1 MGGAFEPARGRAA
14 ARLNPRAAAHRIL
27 GEVRRGARSDRAAS
41 RVLPAVDAADRGLAL
56 DIAFGCLRL
65 RARLDAWIRACADR
79 PPSRMDRAVRD
90 WLRIGAYQMTELR
103 TPDHAAVGET
113 VGATRSA
120 LGRGRAGYVNAVLRA
135 LARRRA
141 ADLGTGPE
149 ALEAAGPVALWAAG
163 PFPDPDVDP
172 VGHLCSWGSHPEWL
186 VRRWLARWDLAEV
199 RRLVERQ
206 NRPPDVV
213 VRMLTGEDPVPPEGV
228 ELDLVP
234 GWPRSFRLEKGL
246 PGAAVSHLRAV
257 IQDPAASA
265 VVDYAGGP
273 LEEPVLDVC
282 AAPGTKTLGLAAGC
296 GVPVV
301 ALDISHRRLARLGAP
316 ARRLELPVSAAV
328 ADARRL
334 PVAEAGT
341 VLADVPCTGTG
352 VLRRRADARWR
363 LGQRRLDD
371 LVALQREIVDACAA
385 AVRPGGLLV
394 YSTCSLERE
403 ENEGQVDAFLERRP
417 DYRRDPPPADARGDC
432 VTPRGDLFVR
442 PWLTGTDGAYA
453 ARLRRIA

>member
-1 MGGAFEPARGRAA
+1 M
-14 ARLNPRAAAHRIL
+14 NPRAAAHRIL
-27 GEVRRGARSDRAAS
+27 GEVRRGTRSDRAAS
-41 RVLPAVDAADRGLAL
+41 RILPAVDPADRGLTL

-65 RARLDAWIRACADR
+65 RARLDAWIRVCADR

-90 WLRIGAYQMTELR
+90 WLRIGAYQLTELR

-113 VGATRSA
+113 VGAARSA

-135 LARRRA
+135 LARRRG
-141 ADLGTGPE
+141 ADPGTGPGARPG
-149 ALEAAGPVALWAAG
+149 ALATAA

-186 VRRWLARWDLAEV
+186 VRRWLARWELGDV
-199 RRLVERQ
+199 RRLVEHQ

-213 VRMLTGEDPVPPEGV
+213 VRMLSEGEPAPPDGV
-228 ELDLVP
+228 ELAPVP
-234 GWPRSFRLEKGL
+234 GWPRSFRLERGL
-246 PGAAVSHLRAV
+246 PQTALSGLRAV

-265 VVDYAGGP
+265 VVDYTGGR
-273 LEEPVLDVC
+273 LGEPVLDVC
-282 AAPGTKTLGLAAGC
+282 AAPGTKALGLAAASGA
-296 GVPVV
+296 PVV

-363 LGQRRLDD
+363 LGQRGLDD

-403 ENEGQVDAFLERRP
+403 ENEEQVDALLDRRP
-417 DYRRDPPPADARGDC
+417 DYRREPPPAGARDDC
-432 VTPRGDLFVR
+432 TTPRGDLFVR

>member
-1 MGGAFEPARGRAA
+1 
-14 ARLNPRAAAHRIL
+14 
-27 GEVRRGARSDRAAS
+27 
-41 RVLPAVDAADRGLAL
+41 
-56 DIAFGCLRL
+56 
-65 RARLDAWIRACADR
+65 
-79 PPSRMDRAVRD
+79 MDRAVRD
-90 WLRIGAYQMTELR
+90 WLRVGAYQLTELR

-113 VGATRSA
+113 VGAARAA

-135 LARRRA
+135 LARRRD
-141 ADLGTGPE
+141 AD
-149 ALEAAGPVALWAAG
+149 
-163 PFPDPDVDP
+163 PFPDPDEDP

-186 VRRWLARWDLAEV
+186 VRRWLARWELGDV
-199 RRLVERQ
+199 RRLVEHQ

-213 VRMLTGEDPVPPEGV
+213 VRMLSGEEPAPPDGV
-228 ELDLVP
+228 ELEAVP
-234 GWPRSFRLEKGL
+234 GWPRSFRLESGL
-246 PGAAVSHLRAV
+246 PQTALAGLRAV

-265 VVDYAGGP
+265 VVDYTGGR
-273 LEEPVLDVC
+273 LGEPVLDVC
-282 AAPGTKTLGLAAGC
+282 AAPGTKALGLAAAG

-301 ALDISHRRLARLGAP
+301 ALDISPRRLARLGAP
-316 ARRLELPVSAAV
+316 ARRLGLPVSLAV

-363 LGQRRLDD
+363 LGQRGLDD

-403 ENEGQVDAFLERRP
+403 ENEEQVDAFLDRRP
-417 DYRRDPPPADARGDC
+417 DYRREPPPAGARDDC
-432 VTPRGDLFVR
+432 TTPRGDLFVR

>member
-1 MGGAFEPARGRAA
+1 
-14 ARLNPRAAAHRIL
+14 
-27 GEVRRGARSDRAAS
+27 
-41 RVLPAVDAADRGLAL
+41 
-56 DIAFGCLRL
+56 
-65 RARLDAWIRACADR
+65 
-79 PPSRMDRAVRD
+79 MDRAGRD
-90 WLRIGAYQMTELR
+90 WLRIGAYQLTELR

-113 VGATRSA
+113 VGAARAA
-120 LGRGRAGYVNAVLRA
+120 LGRRRAGYVNAVLRA
-135 LARRRA
+135 LARRRGA
-141 ADLGTGPE
+141 ASGDGAE
-149 ALEAAGPVALWAAG
+149 ALAGDD

-186 VRRWLARWDLAEV
+186 VRRWLARWELADV
-199 RRLVERQ
+199 RRLVEQQ

-213 VRMLTGEDPVPPEGV
+213 VRMLTGEDPAPPDGV
-228 ELDLVP
+228 ELEPVP
-234 GWPRSFRLEKGL
+234 GWPRSFRLERGL
-246 PGAAVSHLRAV
+246 PETALSGLRAV

-265 VVDYAGGP
+265 VVDYAGDG
-273 LEEPVLDVC
+273 LAEPVLDVC
-282 AAPGTKTLGLAAGC
+282 AAPGTKTLGLAAEY
-296 GVPVV
+296 GVRVV

-316 ARRLELPVSAAV
+316 ARRLGLPVSAAV

-363 LGQRRLDD
+363 LGQQGLDD

-403 ENEGQVDAFLERRP
+403 ENEEQVDAFLDRRP
-417 DYRRDPPPADARGDC
+417 NYRREPPGADARSDC

>member
-14 ARLNPRAAAHRIL
+14 AGLNPRAAAHRIL
-27 GEVRRGARSDRAAS
+27 GEVRRGALSDRAAS
-41 RVLPAVDAADRGLAL
+41 RILPAVDPADRGLAL

-90 WLRIGAYQMTELR
+90 WLRIGAYQLTELR

-113 VGATRSA
+113 VGAARAA
-120 LGRGRAGYVNAVLRA
+120 LGRRRAGYVNAVLRA
-135 LARRRA
+135 LARRRGA
-141 ADLGTGPE
+141 ASGDGAE
-149 ALEAAGPVALWAAG
+149 AIAGDD
-163 PFPDPDVDP
+163 PFPDPGVDP

-186 VRRWLARWDLAEV
+186 VRRWLARWELADV
-199 RRLVERQ
+199 RRLVEQQ

-213 VRMLTGEDPVPPEGV
+213 VRMLTGDDPAAPDGV
-228 ELDLVP
+228 ELEPVP
-234 GWPRSFRLEKGL
+234 GWPRSFRLERGL
-246 PGAAVSHLRAV
+246 PETALSGLRAV

-265 VVDYAGGP
+265 VVDYAGDG
-273 LEEPVLDVC
+273 LAEPVLDVC
-282 AAPGTKTLGLAAGC
+282 AAPGTKTLGLAAEY
-296 GVPVV
+296 GVRVV

-316 ARRLELPVSAAV
+316 ARRLGLPVSAAV

-363 LGQRRLDD
+363 LGQQGLDD

-403 ENEGQVDAFLERRP
+403 ENEEQVDAFLDRRP
-417 DYRRDPPPADARGDC
+417 DYRREPPGADARSDC

>member
-14 ARLNPRAAAHRIL
+14 AGLNPRAAAHRIL
-27 GEVRRGARSDRAAS
+27 GEVRRGTLSDRAAS
-41 RVLPAVDAADRGLAL
+41 RVLPAVDPADRGLAL

-65 RARLDAWIRACADR
+65 RARLDAWIGACADR

-90 WLRIGAYQMTELR
+90 WLRIGVYQLTELR

-113 VGATRSA
+113 VGAARSV
-120 LGRGRAGYVNAVLRA
+120 LGRRRAGYVNAVLRA
-135 LARRRA
+135 LARRRD
-141 ADLGTGPE
+141 ADSGGG
-149 ALEAAGPVALWAAG
+149 ADARAAGGAG
-163 PFPDPDVDP
+163 APAGGDPFPDPDEDP

-186 VRRWLARWDLAEV
+186 VRRWLARWELADV
-199 RRLVERQ
+199 RRLVEQ
-206 NRPPDVV
+206 HNRPPDVV
-213 VRMLTGEDPVPPEGV
+213 VRMLSGGDPAPPDGV
-228 ELDLVP
+228 ELEPVP
-234 GWPRSFRLEKGL
+234 GWPRSYRLERGL
-246 PGAAVSHLRAV
+246 PETALSHLRAV
-257 IQDPAASA
+257 VQDPAASA
-265 VVDYAGGP
+265 VVDYTGDRLA
-273 LEEPVLDVC
+273 EPVLDVC
-282 AAPGTKTLGLAAGC
+282 AAPGTKALGLAAGY

-301 ALDISHRRLARLGAP
+301 ALDISHRRLVRLGAP
-316 ARRLELPVSAAV
+316 ARRLGLPVSAAV

-363 LGQRRLDD
+363 LEQRGLDD

-403 ENEGQVDAFLERRP
+403 EHEGQVDAFLDRRR
-417 DYRRDPPPADARGDC
+417 DYRRDLPGAGVRSDC

>member
-14 ARLNPRAAAHRIL
+14 TGLNPRAAAHRIL
-27 GEVRRGARSDRAAS
+27 GEVRRGVLSDRAAS
-41 RVLPAVDAADRGLAL
+41 RILPAVDPADRGLAL

-65 RARLDAWIRACADR
+65 RARLDAWILACADR

-90 WLRIGAYQMTELR
+90 WLRIGVYQLTELR

-113 VGATRSA
+113 VGAARAA

-135 LARRRA
+135 LARRR
-141 ADLGTGPE
+141 DSD
-149 ALEAAGPVALWAAG
+149 
-163 PFPDPDVDP
+163 PFPDPDADP

-186 VRRWLARWDLAEV
+186 VRRWLARWELADV
-199 RRLVERQ
+199 RRLVELQ

-213 VRMLTGEDPVPPEGV
+213 VRMLTGEGPAPPDGV
-228 ELDLVP
+228 ELEPVP
-234 GWPRSFRLEKGL
+234 GWPRSYRLEKGL
-246 PGAAVSHLRAV
+246 PETALSHLRAV
-257 IQDPAASA
+257 VQDPAASA
-265 VVDYAGGP
+265 VVDYAGDP
-273 LEEPVLDVC
+273 LAEPVLDVC
-282 AAPGTKTLGLAAGC
+282 AAPGTKALGLAAGY

-316 ARRLELPVSAAV
+316 ARRLGLPVSAAV

-334 PVAEAGT
+334 PAAEAGT

-363 LGQRRLDD
+363 LGQRGLDD

-403 ENEGQVDAFLERRP
+403 ENEGQVDAFLDRRP
-417 DYRRDPPPADARGDC
+417 DYRRDPPGAGARSDC

>member
-1 MGGAFEPARGRAA
+1 MGGAFEPARGRVAA
-14 ARLNPRAAAHRIL
+14 GLNPRAAAHRIL
-27 GEVRRGARSDRAAS
+27 GEVRRGTLSDRAAS
-41 RVLPAVDAADRGLAL
+41 RILPAVDPADRGLAL

-90 WLRIGAYQMTELR
+90 WLRIGAYQLTELR

-113 VGATRSA
+113 VGAARSA
-120 LGRGRAGYVNAVLRA
+120 LGRRRAGYVNAVLRA
-135 LARRRA
+135 LARRRD
-141 ADLGTGPE
+141 ADSGGGPD
-149 ALEAAGPVALWAAG
+149 APAGAD
-163 PFPDPDVDP
+163 PFPDPETDP

-186 VRRWLARWDLAEV
+186 VRRWLARWELADV

-206 NRPPDVV
+206 NRPPDVI
-213 VRMLTGEDPVPPEGV
+213 VRMLTGEDPAPPDGV
-228 ELDLVP
+228 ELEPVP
-234 GWPRSFRLEKGL
+234 GWPRSYRLERGL
-246 PGAAVSHLRAV
+246 PKTALSHLRAV
-257 IQDPAASA
+257 VQDPAASA
-265 VVDYAGGP
+265 VVDYAGDR
-273 LEEPVLDVC
+273 LAEPVLDVC
-282 AAPGTKTLGLAAGC
+282 AAPGTKALGLAAGY

-316 ARRLELPVSAAV
+316 ARRLGLPVSSAV

-363 LGQRRLDD
+363 LGQRGLDD

-403 ENEGQVDAFLERRP
+403 ENEEQVDAFLDRRP
-417 DYRRDPPPADARGDC
+417 DYRRDPPGAGARSDC

>member
-14 ARLNPRAAAHRIL
+14 AGLNARAAAHRIL
-27 GEVRRGARSDRAAS
+27 GEVRRGALSDRAAS
-41 RVLPAVDAADRGLAL
+41 RILPAVDPADRGLAL

-90 WLRIGAYQMTELR
+90 WLRIGVYQLKELR
-103 TPDHAAVGET
+103 IPDHAAVGET
-113 VGATRSA
+113 VGAARSA

-135 LARRRA
+135 LARRRD
-141 ADLGTGPE
+141 AD
-149 ALEAAGPVALWAAG
+149 
-163 PFPDPDVDP
+163 PFPDPDADP

-186 VRRWLARWDLAEV
+186 VRRWLARWELVDV
-199 RRLVERQ
+199 RQLVELQ

-213 VRMLTGEDPVPPEGV
+213 VRMLTGEAPAPPDGV
-228 ELDLVP
+228 ELEPVP
-234 GWPRSFRLEKGL
+234 GWPRSYRLERGL
-246 PGAAVSHLRAV
+246 PETALSHLRAV
-257 IQDPAASA
+257 VQDPAASA
-265 VVDYAGGP
+265 VVDYAGDPLAGP
-273 LEEPVLDVC
+273 VFDVC
-282 AAPGTKTLGLAAGC
+282 AAPGTKTLGLAAGY

-301 ALDISHRRLARLGAP
+301 ALDVSHRRLARLGAP
-316 ARRLELPVSAAV
+316 ARRLGLPVSAVV

-363 LGQRRLDD
+363 LGQRGLGD

-403 ENEGQVDAFLERRP
+403 ENEGQVDAFLDRRP
-417 DYRRDPPPADARGDC
+417 DYRRDPPAAGARSDC

-453 ARLRRIA
+453 ARLRRVA

>member
-14 ARLNPRAAAHRIL
+14 PGLNPRAAAHRIL
-27 GEVRRGARSDRAAS
+27 GEVRRGTRSDRAAS
-41 RVLPAVDAADRGLAL
+41 RILPAVDPADRGLAL

-79 PPSRMDRAVRD
+79 PPSRIDRAVRD
-90 WLRIGAYQMTELR
+90 WLRIGAYQLTELR

-113 VGATRSA
+113 VGAARSA

-141 ADLGTGPE
+141 ADPG
-149 ALEAAGPVALWAAG
+149 AG
-163 PFPDPDVDP
+163 PFPDPDEDP
-172 VGHLCSWGSHPEWL
+172 VGHLSSWGSHPEWL
-186 VRRWLARWDLAEV
+186 VRRWLARWELEDV
-199 RRLVERQ
+199 RRLIEHQ

-213 VRMLTGEDPVPPEGV
+213 VRMLSGEEPAPPDGV
-228 ELDLVP
+228 ELEPVP
-234 GWPRSFRLEKGL
+234 GWPRSFRLERGL
-246 PGAAVSHLRAV
+246 PQTALAGLRAV

-265 VVDYAGGP
+265 VVDYTGGR
-273 LEEPVLDVC
+273 LGEPVLDVC
-282 AAPGTKTLGLAAGC
+282 AAPGTKTLGLAAAH

-301 ALDISHRRLARLGAP
+301 ALDISPRRLARLGAP
-316 ARRLELPVSAAV
+316 ARRLGLPVSAAV
-328 ADARRL
+328 ADARQL

-363 LGQRRLDD
+363 LGQRGLDD

-403 ENEGQVDAFLERRP
+403 ENEEQVDALLDRRP
-417 DYRRDPPPADARGDC
+417 DFRREPPPAAARDDC
-432 VTPRGDLFVR
+432 TTPSGDLFVR
-442 PWLTGTDGAYA
+442 PWITGTDGAYA
-453 ARLRRIA
+453 ARLRRTA

>member
-27 GEVRRGARSDRAAS
+27 GEVRRGTRSDRAAS
-41 RVLPAVDAADRGLAL
+41 RILPDVDPADRGLAL

-79 PPSRMDRAVRD
+79 PPARMDRAVRD
-90 WLRIGAYQMTELR
+90 WLRIGAYQLTELR

-113 VGATRSA
+113 VGAARSA

-135 LARRRA
+135 LARRRD
-141 ADLGTGPE
+141 ADPASG
-149 ALEAAGPVALWAAG
+149 AAGASAG
-163 PFPDPDVDP
+163 LFPDPDEDP

-186 VRRWLARWDLAEV
+186 VRRWLARWALEDV
-199 RRLVERQ
+199 RRLVEHQ

-213 VRMLTGEDPVPPEGV
+213 VRMLSGEEPAPPAGV
-228 ELDLVP
+228 ELAPVP

-246 PGAAVSHLRAV
+246 PTAALSGLRAV

-265 VVDYAGGP
+265 VVDYTGGP
-273 LEEPVLDVC
+273 LDEPVLEPVLDVC
-282 AAPGTKTLGLAAGC
+282 AAPGTKTLGLAAAHGA
-296 GVPVV
+296 PVV

-316 ARRLELPVSAAV
+316 ARRLELPVSMAV

-363 LGQRRLDD
+363 LGQRGLDD

-403 ENEGQVDAFLERRP
+403 ENEEQVDALLNRRP
-417 DYRRDPPPADARGDC
+417 DYRREPPPAGAREDC
-432 VTPRGDLFVR
+432 TTPRGDLFVR

>member
-14 ARLNPRAAAHRIL
+14 PGLNPRAAAHRIL
-27 GEVRRGARSDRAAS
+27 GEVRRGTRSDRAAS
-41 RVLPAVDAADRGLAL
+41 RILPAVDPTDRGLAL

-65 RARLDAWIRACADR
+65 RARLDARVGACADR
-79 PPSRMDRAVRD
+79 PPSRMDGAVRD
-90 WLRIGAYQMTELR
+90 WLRIGTYQLTELR

-113 VGATRSA
+113 VGAARAA

-135 LARRRA
+135 LARRRD
-141 ADLGTGPE
+141 ADQ
-149 ALEAAGPVALWAAG
+149 
-163 PFPDPDVDP
+163 PFPDPDAEP
-172 VGHLCSWGSHPEWL
+172 VRHLCAWGSHPEWL
-186 VRRWLARWDLAEV
+186 VRRWLARWEPGEV
-199 RRLVERQ
+199 RQLVEHH

-213 VRMLTGEDPVPPEGV
+213 VRMLTDEAPAPPEGV
-228 ELDLVP
+228 ELEPVP
-234 GWPRSFRLEKGL
+234 GWPRSFRLEDGR
-246 PGAAVSHLRAV
+246 PEAALAGLRAV

-265 VVDYAGGP
+265 VVDYTGSRIG
-273 LEEPVLDVC
+273 EPVLDVC
-282 AAPGTKTLGLAAGC
+282 AAPGTKTLGLAAAC

-301 ALDISHRRLARLGAP
+301 ALDLSPRRLARLGAP
-316 ARRLELPVSAAV
+316 ARRLGLPVRRVV

-363 LGQRRLDD
+363 LGQRGLDG

-385 AVRPGGLLV
+385 AVKPGGLLV

-403 ENEGQVDAFLERRP
+403 ENEEQVDALLDRRP
-417 DYRRDPPPADARGDC
+417 DYRREPPPAGARDDC
-432 VTPRGDLFVR
+432 TTPCGDLFVR

>member
-14 ARLNPRAAAHRIL
+14 AGLNPRAAAHRIL
-27 GEVRRGARSDRAAS
+27 GEVRRGAFSDRAAS
-41 RVLPAVDAADRGLAL
+41 RILPAVDPADRALAL

-65 RARLDAWIRACADR
+65 RARLDTWIRACADR

-90 WLRIGAYQMTELR
+90 WLRIGAYQLTELR

-113 VGATRSA
+113 VGAARSA

-135 LARRRA
+135 LARIR
-141 ADLGTGPE
+141 DTDSG
-149 ALEAAGPVALWAAG
+149 AGPNALAGAG

-186 VRRWLARWDLAEV
+186 VRRWLARWALADV
-199 RRLVERQ
+199 RRLVEHQ
-206 NRPPDVV
+206 NRPPAVV
-213 VRMLTGEDPVPPEGV
+213 VRMLTDEDPAPPDGV
-228 ELDLVP
+228 ELEPVP

-246 PGAAVSHLRAV
+246 PATALSHLRAV

-265 VVDYAGGP
+265 VVDYAGGR

-282 AAPGTKTLGLAAGC
+282 AAPGTKTLGLAAEYGL
-296 GVPVV
+296 PVV

-334 PVAEAGT
+334 PVAAAGT

-363 LGQRRLDD
+363 LEQRGLDD
-371 LVALQREIVDACAA
+371 LVVLQREIVDACAA
-385 AVRPGGLLV
+385 AVRQDGLLV

-403 ENEGQVDAFLERRP
+403 ENEEQVDAFLDRRS
-417 DYRRDPPPADARGDC
+417 DYRREPPPAGARSDC
-432 VTPRGDLFVR
+432 VTSRGDLFMR

>member
-1 MGGAFEPARGRAA
+1 MGGAVESARGRAA
-14 ARLNPRAAAHRIL
+14 AGLNPRAAAHRIL
-27 GEVRRGARSDRAAS
+27 GEVRRGTRSDRAAS
-41 RVLPAVDAADRGLAL
+41 RLLPVVDPADRGLAL

-65 RARLDAWIRACADR
+65 RARLDAWIGACADR

-90 WLRIGAYQMTELR
+90 WLRIGAYQLTELR

-113 VGATRSA
+113 VGAARSA

-135 LARRRA
+135 LARRR
-141 ADLGTGPE
+141 G
-149 ALEAAGPVALWAAG
+149 AAGPAGPAGPTDPSG
-163 PFPDPDVDP
+163 PFPDPDADP

-186 VRRWLARWDLAEV
+186 VRRWLARWELADV
-199 RRLVERQ
+199 RRLVEHQ

-213 VRMLTGEDPVPPEGV
+213 VRMLTGEDPAPPDGV
-228 ELDLVP
+228 ELSPVH

-246 PGAAVSHLRAV
+246 PGTALSGLRAV
-257 IQDPAASA
+257 VQDPAASA
-265 VVDYAGGP
+265 VVDYVGGR
-273 LEEPVLDVC
+273 LGEPVLDVC
-282 AAPGTKTLGLAAGC
+282 AAPGTKALGLAAAY
-296 GVPVV
+296 GVPVA
-301 ALDISHRRLARLGAP
+301 ALDISHRRLDRIGAP
-316 ARRLELPVSAAV
+316 ARRLGLPVSAAV

-363 LGQRRLDD
+363 LGQRGLDD

-403 ENEGQVDAFLERRP
+403 ENEEQVDALLDRRP
-417 DYRRDPPPADARGDC
+417 DYRREPPPAGVLSDC
-432 VTPRGDLFVR
+432 TTPNGDLFVR

>member
-1 MGGAFEPARGRAA
+1 M
-14 ARLNPRAAAHRIL
+14 NPRAAAHRIL
-27 GEVRRGARSDRAAS
+27 GEVRGGAFSDRAAS
-41 RVLPAVDAADRGLAL
+41 RILPAVDTADRGLAL

-65 RARLDAWIRACADR
+65 RARLDARIRTFADR
-79 PPSRMDRAVRD
+79 PLSRMDGAVRD
-90 WLRIGAYQMTELR
+90 WLRIGVYQLTELR
-103 TPDHAAVGET
+103 IPDHAAVGET
-113 VGATRSA
+113 VAAARAA

-135 LARRRA
+135 LARSRGNDSGAA
-141 ADLGTGPE
+141 ADPF
-149 ALEAAGPVALWAAG
+149 PD
-163 PFPDPDVDP
+163 PFPDPDADP

-186 VRRWLARWDLAEV
+186 VRRWLARWKLPDV
-199 RRLVERQ
+199 RRLIEQQ

-213 VRMLTGEDPVPPEGV
+213 VRMLSGDDPAPPDGV
-228 ELDLVP
+228 ELTPVR
-234 GWPRSFRLEKGL
+234 GWPRSFRLEQGL
-246 PGAAVSHLRAV
+246 PAMALSGLTAV

-265 VVDYAGGP
+265 VVDYVGGR
-273 LEEPVLDVC
+273 LAEPVLDVC
-282 AAPGTKTLGLAAGC
+282 AAPGTKTLGLAAGY
-296 GVPVV
+296 GVSVV
-301 ALDISHRRLARLGAP
+301 ALDVSQRRLARLGAP
-316 ARRLELPVSAAV
+316 AARLGLPVSAVV

-352 VLRRRADARWR
+352 VLGRRADARWR
-363 LGQRRLDD
+363 LEQRALDD

-403 ENEGQVDAFLERRP
+403 ENEEQVDAFLDRRP
-417 DYRRDPPPADARGDC
+417 DYRREPPHSDGATLRSDC
-432 VTPRGDLFVR
+432 VTSRGDLFVR

>member
-1 MGGAFEPARGRAA
+1 M
-14 ARLNPRAAAHRIL
+14 NPRAAAHRIL
-27 GEVRRGARSDRAAS
+27 GEVRRGTRSDRAAS
-41 RVLPAVDAADRGLAL
+41 RILPAVDPADRGLAL

-79 PPSRMDRAVRD
+79 PPARMDRAVRD
-90 WLRIGAYQMTELR
+90 WLRIGAYQLTELR

-113 VGATRSA
+113 VGAARSA

-135 LARRRA
+135 LARRRD
-141 ADLGTGPE
+141 AD
-149 ALEAAGPVALWAAG
+149 

-186 VRRWLARWDLAEV
+186 VRRWLARWEPADV
-199 RRLVERQ
+199 RRLIEHQ

-213 VRMLTGEDPVPPEGV
+213 VRMLTGEEPAPPAGV
-228 ELDLVP
+228 ELEPMP

-246 PGAAVSHLRAV
+246 PTAALSGLRAV

-265 VVDYAGGP
+265 VVDYVGGP
-273 LEEPVLDVC
+273 LGEPVLDVC
-282 AAPGTKTLGLAAGC
+282 AAPGTKTLGLAAAY

-363 LGQRRLDD
+363 LGERGLDD

-403 ENEGQVDAFLERRP
+403 ENEEQVDAFLDRRP
-417 DYRRDPPPADARGDC
+417 DYRREPPAEGARGDC
-432 VTPRGDLFVR
+432 TTPRGDLFVR

>member
-14 ARLNPRAAAHRIL
+14 AGLNPRAAAHRIL
-27 GEVRRGARSDRAAS
+27 GEVRRGAFSDRAAS
-41 RVLPAVDAADRGLAL
+41 RILPAVDPADRGLAL

-65 RARLDAWIRACADR
+65 RARLDAWIRVCADR
-79 PPSRMDRAVRD
+79 PPARMDGAVRD
-90 WLRIGAYQMTELR
+90 WLRIGAYQLTELR

-113 VGATRSA
+113 VGAARSA

-135 LARRRA
+135 LARRRD
-141 ADLGTGPE
+141 ADSGDGPAGLAGTD
-149 ALEAAGPVALWAAG
+149 

-172 VGHLCSWGSHPEWL
+172 VGHLCTWGSHPEWL
-186 VRRWLARWDLAEV
+186 VRRWLARWELADV
-199 RRLVERQ
+199 RRLVEQQ

-213 VRMLTGEDPVPPEGV
+213 VRMLTGEDPAPPGGV
-228 ELDLVP
+228 ELEPVP
-234 GWPRSFRLEKGL
+234 GWPRSFRLERGL
-246 PGAAVSHLRAV
+246 PETALAGLRAV

-265 VVDYAGGP
+265 VVDYAGDRLG
-273 LEEPVLDVC
+273 EPVLDVC
-282 AAPGTKTLGLAAGC
+282 AAPGTKTLGLAAEH
-296 GVPVV
+296 GVRVV

-316 ARRLELPVSAAV
+316 ARRLGLPVSAAV

-363 LGQRRLDD
+363 LGQRGLDD

-403 ENEGQVDAFLERRP
+403 ENEEQVDAFLDRRP
-417 DYRRDPPPADARGDC
+417 DYRREPPGAGARSDC

>member
-1 MGGAFEPARGRAA
+1 MGGGFEPARGRAA
-14 ARLNPRAAAHRIL
+14 AGLNPRAAAHRIL
-27 GEVRRGARSDRAAS
+27 GEVRRGTLSDRAAS
-41 RVLPAVDAADRGLAL
+41 RILPAVDPADRGLAL

-65 RARLDAWIRACADR
+65 RARLDAWIGACADR
-79 PPSRMDRAVRD
+79 SPSRMDRAVRD
-90 WLRIGAYQMTELR
+90 WLRIGAYQLTELR

-113 VGATRSA
+113 VGAARSA
-120 LGRGRAGYVNAVLRA
+120 LGRRRAGYVNAVLRA
-135 LARRRA
+135 LARRRG
-141 ADLGTGPE
+141 ADPGDGADARAGGHTGARPR
-149 ALEAAGPVALWAAG
+149 AG
-163 PFPDPDVDP
+163 PFPDPDADP

-186 VRRWLARWDLAEV
+186 VRRWLARWELADV
-199 RRLVERQ
+199 RRLVEQQ

-213 VRMLTGEDPVPPEGV
+213 VRMLSGEDPAPPDGV
-228 ELDLVP
+228 ELEPVP
-234 GWPRSFRLEKGL
+234 GWPRSYRLERGL
-246 PGAAVSHLRAV
+246 PETALAHLPAVV
-257 IQDPAASA
+257 QDPAASA
-265 VVDYAGGP
+265 VVDYAGDR
-273 LEEPVLDVC
+273 LAEPVLDVC
-282 AAPGTKTLGLAAGC
+282 AAPGTKALGLAAGS

-316 ARRLELPVSAAV
+316 ARRLGLPVSAAV

-363 LGQRRLDD
+363 LEQRGLDD
-371 LVALQREIVDACAA
+371 LVALQREIMDACAA
-385 AVRPGGLLV
+385 AVKPGGLFV

-403 ENEGQVDAFLERRP
+403 ENEGQVDAFLDRRP
-417 DYRRDPPPADARGDC
+417 DYRREPPVAGARSDC